1 MATSGPRPARNQRGN
16 SRKKTPLYKV
26 SDAVREFNGER
37 SASETES
44 YRTEFRRDFQ
54 RLLHCPSFRRLQGK
68 TQLFPS
74 EEHDFY
80 RTRLTHSLEVA
91 QIAKSIA
98 IKINATGEYFSNE
111 RHSQIDLDLVEFAGL
126 AHDLGHPPFGHNGEY
141 VLDELMLNY
150 GGFEGNAQTLRILAR
165 LEKKVTTTKPY
176 YTSFEDSNDLRRG
189 LNLTSRTLASI
200 LKYDHQIPK
209 TVAERRARN
218 SEKKPDK
225 GYYSCDLDIVRF
237 VKQTIGGQPAAFKTI
252 ECSIMDLADD
262 IAYSTYDIEDAFAA
276 GFLNPISILSVSD
289 ELKSSI
295 ATSIQEKINK
305 EYDDLDDD
313 ERSFNIDDLNTA
325 LTSVF
330 SSVLKITNTV
340 FERSWSGSELGAYV
354 GSEVHKAS
362 TVLSKSSYQRTQF
375 TSDLIGQFV
384 RSVNVY
390 KKGPDPVFWQVRPSV
405 GEFAAIETLKA
416 VAMNLLIR
424 SDKFLAEKH
433 RAKHIITSIF
443 NALKES
449 GSELLPQ
456 DWKEVYDHYRDDEGQ
471 RLRTICD
478 FVSGMTNRYCVEF
491 YERLFSVRPPSIHKP

>member
-1 MATSGPRPARNQRGN
+1 MAKSGSRSARNQRSN
-16 SRKKTPLYKV
+16 SRKKTTLYKV
-26 SDAVREFNGER
+26 GDAVREFDGETP
-37 SASETES
+37 AAVTEP

-54 RLLHCPSFRRLQGK
+54 RLLHSPSFRRLQGK

-98 IKINATGEYFSNE
+98 IKLNATDGLFDNGQT
-111 RHSQIDLDLVEFAGL
+111 SQIDLDLVEFAGL

-141 VLDELMLNY
+141 VLDQLMLNY
-150 GGFEGNAQTLRILAR
+150 GGFEGNAQTLRILTR
-165 LEKKVTTTKPY
+165 LEKKITTTKPY
-176 YTSFEDSNDLRRG
+176 YTVFRNNYDLRRG
-189 LNLTSRTLASI
+189 LNLTCRTLASI
-200 LKYDHQIPK
+200 LKYDHQIPR
-209 TVAERRARN
+209 TATERMARN
-218 SEKKPDK
+218 SDKRPDK
-225 GYYSCDLDIVRF
+225 GYYSCDSEIVEF
-237 VKQTIGGQPAAFKTI
+237 VKQSVGGTPDRFKTI

-295 ATSIQEKINK
+295 VTSIREKIGK
-305 EYDDLDDD
+305 EYDDLDED
-313 ERSFNIDDLNTA
+313 ERGFDIDDLNVA

-330 SSVLKITNTV
+330 SSVLNIPNSV
-340 FERSWSGSELGAYV
+340 FDRQWSGTDLGAYV
-354 GSEVHKAS
+354 GAEVHRAS
-362 TVLSKSSYQRTQF
+362 TLLSKSSYHRTHF
-375 TSDLIGQFV
+375 TSDLIGRFV

-390 KKGPDPVFWQVRPSV
+390 KKGADRVFWQVRPSV
-405 GEFAAIETLKA
+405 GEFVAIETLKA
-416 VAMNLLIR
+416 VAMNFLIR

-433 RAKHIITSIF
+433 RAKHIITNIF
-443 NALKES
+443 NVLKES

-456 DWKEVYDHYRDDEGQ
+456 DWKEVYDHYRDDESQ
-471 RLRTICD
+471 RVRTVCD
-478 FVSGMTNRYCVEF
+478 FISGMTNGYCVEF